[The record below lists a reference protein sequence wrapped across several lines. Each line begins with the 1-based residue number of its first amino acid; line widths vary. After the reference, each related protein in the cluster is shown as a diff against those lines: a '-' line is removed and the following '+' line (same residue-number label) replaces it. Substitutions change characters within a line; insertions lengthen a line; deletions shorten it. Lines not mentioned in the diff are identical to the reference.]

1 MWRTQNEQN
10 GRRLL
15 YRSSLPILYPFLVIG
30 MMQGSGA
37 GVVATVISVRLLST
51 MSSAAIIFTYKW
63 GKEEM

>member
-1 MWRTQNEQN
+1 MSKMVADCFTAPRFQ
-10 GRRLL
+10 
-15 YRSSLPILYPFLVIG
+15 SYPCVVIG